1 MLIQWR
7 KERNAEMKSH
17 WIRCVWTLL
26 WHISLVL
33 FKEPSLVR
41 ISELKQLKDDHSFF
55 FVLYLS
61 SSYSVF
67 LRACRF
73 VSKVGN
79 DQQIHSDDVS
89 WKFEIE
95 WPQWKGWSFLLNVS
109 WKHLEDKP
117 WIIGCPCWLT
127 NYSLRVIQVSSGG
140 AGSSKVDFWHEQE
153 GSTLKWDFYQVSQ
166 KYQNI

>member
-26 WHISLVL
+26 WRISLVL
-33 FKEPSLVR
+33 FKEPSPFR
-41 ISELKQLKDDHSFF
+41 ISELKQLKDDHSFS

-61 SSYSVF
+61 SRYSVL

-89 WKFEIE
+89 
-95 WPQWKGWSFLLNVS
+95 
-109 WKHLEDKP
+109 
-117 WIIGCPCWLT
+117 
-127 NYSLRVIQVSSGG
+127 
-140 AGSSKVDFWHEQE
+140 
-153 GSTLKWDFYQVSQ
+153 
-166 KYQNI
+166 

>member
-7 KERNAEMKSH
+7 KERNAGMKSH
-17 WIRCVWTLL
+17 WIRCVCTPP

-33 FKEPSLVR
+33 FKEPSLFR
-41 ISELKQLKDDHSFF
+41 ISEFKQLKDDYSVF
-55 FVLYLS
+55 FVLCLS
-61 SSYSVF
+61 SGYSVF

-73 VSKVGN
+73 VGKAGN

-95 WPQWKGWSFLLNVS
+95 WPHWKGGGFLFNVS
-109 WKHLEDKP
+109 WKHLEEKP
-117 WIIGCPCWLT
+117 WIIGCPLLLT
-127 NYSLRVIQVSSGG
+127 NYSRRVIRVSFGG
-140 AGSSKVDFWHEQE
+140 AGSSKADFWHEQE

-166 KYQNI
+166 KYRDI